1 MIKFE
6 VVEDTFA
13 KTKANDLEL
22 SILAGVDS
30 FTYMVVDKKRHVQV
44 LKEYA
49 LEEEASLPRRER
61 AIQKIVKDDAL
72 LRLTYGQTQLGVIGL
87 QATILPERLYNPAKN
102 KTYLEQLTTLS
113 VNAEI
118 LVEDLHHLSAK
129 LIYALD
135 PKTQLIGKQFSSA
148 RRVHLYTA
156 FLDALRPHAATQK
169 GAHIFCHVRARKI
182 YLFLFDGT
190 LLQYANHFTYQS
202 ARDFLYYV
210 LLVFKSY
217 NLDPKDVPLYL
228 SGQLVKDSEVYR
240 LLFRYLQRIDFLKV
254 PSTFS
259 LGPKLSLQPAHFY
272 FDLMSIQQHF

>member
-6 VVEDTFA
+6 IVEDTFA
-13 KTKANDLEL
+13 KSEAKNLEL

-30 FTYMVVDKKRHVQV
+30 FTYMVVDKKRHIQV

-49 LEEEASLPRRER
+49 LEEGASLPRRER
-61 AIQKIVKDDAL
+61 AVQKIVKDDSL
-72 LRLTYGQTQLGVIGL
+72 LRLPYGNSQMGLIGL
-87 QATILPERLYNPAKN
+87 QATILPERLYNPAKK
-102 KTYLEQLTTLS
+102 KTYLEQLTNLS

-118 LVEDLHHLSAK
+118 ITEDLHHLSAK
-129 LIYALD
+129 LVYALD
-135 PKTQLIGKQFSSA
+135 AKTQLISRHFQLA
-148 RRVHLYTA
+148 RKVHLYNA
-156 FLDALRPHAATQK
+156 FLNALRPHAATQK
-169 GAHIFCHVRARKI
+169 GAHLFCHVRSRKI

-210 LLVFKSY
+210 LLIFKSY

-240 LLFRYLQRIDFLKV
+240 LLFRYLQRIDFFKV
-254 PSTFS
+254 PGSFS
-259 LGPKLSLQPAHFY
+259 LGPKLSLQPSYFY

>member
-6 VVEDTFA
+6 IVEDTFA
-13 KTKANDLEL
+13 KSQAKDLEL

-30 FTYMVVDKKRHVQV
+30 FTYMVVDKRCHIQV

-49 LEEEASLPRRER
+49 LEEGASLPRRQR
-61 AIQKIVKDDAL
+61 AVQKIVKDDAL
-72 LRLTYGQTQLGVIGL
+72 LRLSYGNSQMGLIGL
-87 QATILPERLYNPAKN
+87 QATILPERLYNPAKK
-102 KTYLEQLTTLS
+102 KTYLDQLTNLS

-118 LVEDLHHLSAK
+118 ITEDLPHLSAK

-135 PKTQLIGKQFSSA
+135 PKTQLISQQFQVA
-148 RRVHLYTA
+148 RKVHLYTA
-156 FLDALRPHAATQK
+156 FLNALRPHAATQK
-169 GAHIFCHVRARKI
+169 GVHLFCHVRSRKI

-210 LLVFKSY
+210 LLIFKSY

-254 PSTFS
+254 PNSFS
-259 LGPKLSLQPAHFY
+259 LGPKLSLQPSYFY
-272 FDLMSIQQHF
+272 FDLMSIQQQF

>member
-6 VVEDTFA
+6 IVEDTFA
-13 KTKANDLEL
+13 KSQAKDLEL

-30 FTYMVVDKKRHVQV
+30 FTYMVVDKRRHIQV

-49 LEEEASLPRRER
+49 LEEGASLPRRQR
-61 AIQKIVKDDAL
+61 AMQKIVKDDSL
-72 LRLTYGQTQLGVIGL
+72 LKLAYSSIHLGLIGL
-87 QATILPERLYNPAKN
+87 QATILPERLYNPNKN
-102 KTYLEQLTTLS
+102 KTYLEQLTDLS
-113 VNAEI
+113 VNAE
-118 LVEDLHHLSAK
+118 VVAEDLHHLSAK
-129 LIYALD
+129 LVYALD
-135 PKTQLIGKQFSSA
+135 PKTQVISKHFQSA
-148 RRVHLYTA
+148 RKVHLYTA

-169 GAHIFCHVRARKI
+169 GAHLFCHVRSRKI

-254 PSTFS
+254 PATFS
-259 LGPKLSLQPAHFY
+259 FGPKLSLQPSYFY

>member
-6 VVEDTFA
+6 IVEDTFA
-13 KTKANDLEL
+13 KSQAKDLEL

-30 FTYMVVDKKRHVQV
+30 FTYMAVDKRRHIQV

-49 LEEEASLPRRER
+49 LEEGASLPRRQR
-61 AIQKIVKDDAL
+61 AMQKIVKDDSL
-72 LRLTYGQTQLGVIGL
+72 LKLAYSSIHLGLIGL
-87 QATILPERLYNPAKN
+87 QATILPERLYNPNKN
-102 KTYLEQLTTLS
+102 KTYLEQLTDLS
-113 VNAEI
+113 VNAE
-118 LVEDLHHLSAK
+118 VVAEDLHHLSAK
-129 LIYALD
+129 LVYALD
-135 PKTQLIGKQFSSA
+135 PKTQVISKHFQSA
-148 RRVHLYTA
+148 RKVHLYTA

-169 GAHIFCHVRARKI
+169 GAHLFCHVRSRKI

-254 PSTFS
+254 PATFS
-259 LGPKLSLQPAHFY
+259 FGPKLSLQPSYFY

>member
-6 VVEDTFA
+6 IVEDTFA
-13 KTKANDLEL
+13 KSQANDLEL

-30 FTYMVVDKKRHVQV
+30 FTYMVVDKKRHIQV

-49 LEEEASLPRRER
+49 LEEGASLPRRQR
-61 AIQKIVKDDAL
+61 AMQKIVKDDAL
-72 LRLTYGQTQLGVIGL
+72 LRLSFSKTQVGVIGL

-102 KTYLEQLTTLS
+102 KTYLEQLTNLS

-118 LVEDLHHLSAK
+118 IAEDLHHLSAK
-129 LIYALD
+129 LVYALD
-135 PKTQLIGKQFSSA
+135 PKTQVISKHFKTA
-148 RRVHLYTA
+148 RKVHLYTA

-169 GAHIFCHVRARKI
+169 GAHLFCHVRSRKI

-259 LGPKLSLQPAHFY
+259 LGPKLSLQPSYFY

>member
-6 VVEDTFA
+6 IVEDTFA
-13 KTKANDLEL
+13 KSQAKDLEL

-30 FTYMVVDKKRHVQV
+30 FTYMVVDKRRHIQV

-49 LEEEASLPRRER
+49 LEEGASLPRRQR
-61 AIQKIVKDDAL
+61 AMQKIVKDDSL
-72 LRLTYGQTQLGVIGL
+72 LKLSYSTTQLGLIGL

-102 KTYLEQLTTLS
+102 KTYLEQLTDLS
-113 VNAEI
+113 VNAE
-118 LVEDLHHLSAK
+118 VVAEDLHHLSAK
-129 LIYALD
+129 LVYALD
-135 PKTQLIGKQFSSA
+135 PKTQVISKHFQAA
-148 RRVHLYTA
+148 RKVHLYTA

-169 GAHIFCHVRARKI
+169 GAHLFCHVRSRKI

-254 PSTFS
+254 PATFS
-259 LGPKLSLQPAHFY
+259 FGPKLSLQPSYFY